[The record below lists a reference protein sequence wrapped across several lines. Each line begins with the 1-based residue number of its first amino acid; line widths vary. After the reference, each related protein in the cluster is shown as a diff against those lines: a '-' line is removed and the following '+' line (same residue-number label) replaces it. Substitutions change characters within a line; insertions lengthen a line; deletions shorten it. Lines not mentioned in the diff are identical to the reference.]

1 MYIVFYSN
9 LWFYRMLFIVFI
21 VVGKL
26 GGRAITILMVKLKDV
41 SVILVY
47 FIFYVSKELVYL
59 VFSIEKVKWKELIRF
74 FFRYYF
80 LVESVFISC

>member
-1 MYIVFYSN
+1 
-9 LWFYRMLFIVFI
+9 MLFIVFI